1 MKNLNYMMDHI
12 LYQIFKITSSI
23 PIRRHQTVIDIS
35 LKILY
40 LNKIENRIIFRIK
53 ASCYL
58 KILTPEMMKLLKSSK
73 NEITK
78 DENSDNVPHLEISK
92 VVLVHC
98 NSFNNDYQQDARVFY
113 TFISNKL
120 FCQLLNISLKKFIF

>member
-1 MKNLNYMMDHI
+1 
-12 LYQIFKITSSI
+12 
-23 PIRRHQTVIDIS
+23 
-35 LKILY
+35 
-40 LNKIENRIIFRIK
+40 
-53 ASCYL
+53 
-58 KILTPEMMKLLKSSK
+58 MKLLKTSK

-120 FCQLLNISLKKFIF
+120 FCQLLDISLKKFIF